1 MDNYHQ
7 LPVAYLLPIGYEYLR
22 YVLTGDDVS
31 TWDKAVRKKRGEM
44 IMQILKTI
52 AEMKDYVSGIKA
64 SGGKIGFVPTMGYLH
79 KGHLDLMVKAR
90 EYTPQVVVSIFVN
103 PTQFAPNEDLDKYP
117 RDFERDEELCRETG
131 VECIFYPT
139 PAVMYPDGYSTYITV
154 EGLSSGLCG
163 VSRPTH
169 FRGVATVVAKL
180 FNIVEPDFSVFG
192 EKDYQQLAVIK
203 RMVRDLNMKVEII
216 GYPTVREKDGLAMSS
231 RNAYLSPEER
241 DVAPVL
247 NRSLKHALSLFRN
260 GETSAKKVKKEVSE
274 MIEDAPGCIIDYVEI
289 VDGISLAPV
298 ERVTDDAVM
307 ALAVKL
313 GKTRLIDNIRF
324 SS

>member
-1 MDNYHQ
+1 
-7 LPVAYLLPIGYEYLR
+7 
-22 YVLTGDDVS
+22 
-31 TWDKAVRKKRGEM
+31 
-44 IMQILKTI
+44 MQILKNIT
-52 AEMKDYVSGIKA
+52 EMKDYVSGIQA

-79 KGHLDLMVKAR
+79 KGHIDLMIKAK
-90 EYTPQVVVSIFVN
+90 EYTPHVVVSIFVN
-103 PTQFAPNEDLDKYP
+103 PTQFAPNEDLEKYP
-117 RDFERDEELCRETG
+117 RDFERDEELCRKTG

-139 PAVMYPDGYSTYITV
+139 PAVMYPEGYSTYITV
-154 EGLSSGLCG
+154 EGLSGGLCG

-203 RMVRDLNMKVEII
+203 RMVKDLNMKVEVI

-241 DVAPVL
+241 AIAPVL
-247 NRSLKHALSLFRN
+247 NRSLKHALTLFRK
-260 GETSAKKVKKEVSE
+260 GETNAKTIKDEVTAMIEVS
-274 MIEDAPGCIIDYVEI
+274 PGCIIDYVEI
-289 VDGISLAPV
+289 VDGESLVPV
-298 ERVTDDAVM
+298 DVLTPGAVM

-313 GKTRLIDNIRF
+313 GKTRLIDNISF
-324 SS
+324 TS

>member
-1 MDNYHQ
+1 
-7 LPVAYLLPIGYEYLR
+7 
-22 YVLTGDDVS
+22 
-31 TWDKAVRKKRGEM
+31 M

-52 AEMKDYVSGIKA
+52 AEMREYVSEIKA
-64 SGGKIGFVPTMGYLH
+64 TGGKIGFVPTMGYLH

-90 EYTPQVVVSIFVN
+90 EYTPHVVVSIFVN

-139 PAVMYPDGYSTYITV
+139 PAVMYPEGYSTYITV

-203 RMVRDLNMKVEII
+203 RMVRDLNMKVEVI
-216 GYPTVREKDGLAMSS
+216 GYPTVRESDGLAMSS

-241 DVAPVL
+241 DIAPVL
-247 NRSLKHALSLFRN
+247 NRSLKHALSLFRK
-260 GETSAKKVKKEVSE
+260 GETNAKTIKEEVVS
-274 MIEDAPGCIIDYVEI
+274 MIEAATGCKIDYVEI
-289 VDGISLAPV
+289 VDGGSLVPV
-298 ERVTDDAVM
+298 EMITESTVM
-307 ALAVKL
+307 AIAVKL
-313 GKTRLIDNIRF
+313 GKTRLIDNINF
-324 SS
+324 TS

>member
-1 MDNYHQ
+1 
-7 LPVAYLLPIGYEYLR
+7 
-22 YVLTGDDVS
+22 
-31 TWDKAVRKKRGEM
+31 
-44 IMQILKTI
+44 MQIIKTI
-52 AEMKDYVSGIKA
+52 AEMKEYVSGIKA
-64 SGGKIGFVPTMGYLH
+64 TGGKIGFVPTMGYLH

-90 EYTPQVVVSIFVN
+90 EYTPHVVVSIFVN
-103 PTQFAPNEDLDKYP
+103 PTQFAPNEDLEKYP

-139 PAVMYPDGYSTYITV
+139 PAVMYPEGYSTYITV

-203 RMVRDLNMKVEII
+203 RMVNDLNMKVEVI

-241 DVAPVL
+241 DIAPVL
-247 NRSLKHALSLFRN
+247 NRSLKHALSLFRKGVTN
-260 GETSAKKVKKEVSE
+260 ANTVKNEVVS
-274 MIEDAPGCIIDYVEI
+274 MIEAAPGCIIDYVET
-289 VDGISLAPV
+289 VDGGSLIEVDVLTPG
-298 ERVTDDAVM
+298 AVM
-307 ALAVKL
+307 AIAVKL
-313 GKTRLIDNIRF
+313 GKTRLIDNISF
-324 SS
+324 TS

>member
-1 MDNYHQ
+1 
-7 LPVAYLLPIGYEYLR
+7 
-22 YVLTGDDVS
+22 
-31 TWDKAVRKKRGEM
+31 
-44 IMQILKTI
+44 MQILKTI
-52 AEMKDYVSGIKA
+52 AEMREYVSEIKA
-64 SGGKIGFVPTMGYLH
+64 TGGKIGFVPTMGYLH

-90 EYTPQVVVSIFVN
+90 EYTPHVVVSIFVN

-139 PAVMYPDGYSTYITV
+139 PAVMYPEGYSTYITV

-192 EKDYQQLAVIK
+192 EKDYQQLAIIK
-203 RMVRDLNMKVEII
+203 RMVRDLNMKVEVI

-241 DVAPVL
+241 DIAPVL
-247 NRSLKHALSLFRN
+247 NRSLKHALSLFRK
-260 GETSAKKVKKEVSE
+260 GETNAKTIKEEVAA
-274 MIEDAPGCIIDYVEI
+274 MIDAAPGCIIDYVEI
-289 VDGISLAPV
+289 VDGVSLAPV
-298 ERVTDDAVM
+298 ERITDDAVM
-307 ALAVKL
+307 AIAVKL
-313 GKTRLIDNIRF
+313 GKTRLIDNISF
-324 SS
+324 TS

>member
-1 MDNYHQ
+1 MDNI
-7 LPVAYLLPIGYEYLR
+7 LDTAID
-22 YVLTGDDVS
+22 VLSGRRHL
-31 TWDKAVRKKRGEM
+31 WMPCGKGEM
-44 IMQILKTI
+44 IMLILKTI
-52 AEMKDYVSGIKA
+52 AEMKEYVSDIKA
-64 SGGKIGFVPTMGYLH
+64 GGGKIGFVPTMGYLH
-79 KGHLDLMVKAR
+79 KGHLDLVVKAR
-90 EYTPQVVVSIFVN
+90 EYTPHVVVSIFVN

-117 RDFERDEELCRETG
+117 RDFERDEQLCRETG
-131 VECIFYPT
+131 VECIFYPK
-139 PAVMYPDGYSTYITV
+139 PSEIYPEGYSTYITV
-154 EGLSSGLCG
+154 EGLSGGLCG

-241 DVAPVL
+241 AIAPVL
-247 NRSLKHALSLFRN
+247 NRSLKHALTLFRK
-260 GETSAKKVKKEVSE
+260 GETNAKKVKKLVSE
-274 MIEDAPGCIIDYVEI
+274 MIEAAPGCIMDYVEI
-289 VDGISLAPV
+289 VDGASLAPV
-298 ERVTDDAVM
+298 ERITDDAVM

-313 GKTRLIDNIRF
+313 GKTRLIDNISF
-324 SS
+324 TS

>member
-1 MDNYHQ
+1 
-7 LPVAYLLPIGYEYLR
+7 
-22 YVLTGDDVS
+22 
-31 TWDKAVRKKRGEM
+31 M

-52 AEMKDYVSGIKA
+52 AEMKEYVSGIKA
-64 SGGKIGFVPTMGYLH
+64 SGDKIGFVPTMGYLH

-90 EYTPQVVVSIFVN
+90 EYTPHVVVSIFVN

-131 VECIFYPT
+131 VECIFYPE
-139 PAVMYPDGYSTYITV
+139 PSEIYPEGYSTYVTV

-163 VSRPTH
+163 VSRPIH

-203 RMVRDLNMKVEII
+203 RMVKDLNMTVKVI

-241 DVAPVL
+241 DIAPVL
-247 NRSLKHALSLFRN
+247 IRSLKHALSLFRK
-260 GETSAKKVKKEVSE
+260 GETNAKKVKKEVSE
-274 MIEDAPGCIIDYVEI
+274 MIEAAPGCIIDYVEI
-289 VDGISLAPV
+289 VDGVSLAPV
-298 ERVTDDAVM
+298 EKVTDDAVM